1 MNPFAKRDSHSKTEV
16 RTYKILTILSWLLV
30 VITSIY
36 YSFHAPHDDK
46 YKGHNIW
53 RQNSHHPTPF
63 SLNNAIVAIY
73 WIVLYI
79 LQAGYIWHL
88 FSSNVD
94 FVRAAS
100 NVGSHFI
107 LNNLLHFGFLMLWVR
122 SRFWLAE
129 LLLVINFFNLSSLY
143 FRHSNHSL
151 SIHIPVVSG
160 PLAWNFVAI
169 FMTGAAMINSRDLPA
184 RILANVAI
192 WGILVYGLFFLII
205 YKDYTMGFALT
216 ILTAALGAHQF
227 HVKSIAFQWIFAFVI
242 MALLFI
248 STLAVAIPSA
258 FGKEWDYTR
267 HGPNTGEDRERAPL
281 LEDN

>member
-1 MNPFAKRDSHSKTEV
+1 
-16 RTYKILTILSWLLV
+16 
-30 VITSIY
+30 
-36 YSFHAPHDDK
+36 
-46 YKGHNIW
+46 
-53 RQNSHHPTPF
+53 
-63 SLNNAIVAIY
+63 
-73 WIVLYI
+73 
-79 LQAGYIWHL
+79 
-88 FSSNVD
+88 
-94 FVRAAS
+94 
-100 NVGSHFI
+100 
-107 LNNLLHFGFLMLWVR
+107 
-122 SRFWLAE
+122 
-129 LLLVINFFNLSSLY
+129 
-143 FRHSNHSL
+143 
-151 SIHIPVVSG
+151 
-160 PLAWNFVAI
+160 
-169 FMTGAAMINSRDLPA
+169 MTGAAMINSRDLPA